1 MKTENEEDVK
11 PPESCHAMQLL
22 FKSLEASERAKVEE
36 ELKKTKENEFT
47 QRNEH
52 HALRDI
58 THGKVNNYSFGT
70 RQARKLFPHYH
81 PPTWLGNLYLP
92 LRGMPHTGPGCY
104 AAATDWN
111 GLAYNLSKVPTST
124 KGYAI
129 GARTAVR
136 FKPISKDVTPYPGM
150 YQKVDTLS
158 EKHKKSFAPFNILMP
173 RFRSAAKG
181 DSYPGPGTYNPEMK
195 SVPKVTWPMKFG
207 SPDWSQVP
215 CLEKRTLKAE
225 LSADKDFRKH
235 RSRVAYFSLYYQ

>member
-1 MKTENEEDVK
+1 MNTEEVPLA
-11 PPESCHAMQLL
+11 PPL
-22 FKSLEASERAKVEE
+22 RGV
-36 ELKKTKENEFT
+36 TP
-47 QRNEH
+47 
-52 HALRDI
+52 ALQW
-58 THGKVNNYSFGT
+58 KVNNYSFGT
-70 RQARKLFPHYH
+70 RQARKLFPHYY
-81 PPTWLGNLYLP
+81 PPTWLGNAYLP
-92 LRGMPHTGPGCY
+92 LRGLPHTGPGCY

-136 FKPISKDVTPYPGM
+136 FKPVSKDVTPYPGM

-173 RFRSAAKG
+173 RFKSEVKG
-181 DSYPGPGTYNPEMK
+181 DSYPGPGTYNPENK

-225 LSADKDFRKH
+225 LSTDKDFRKH
-235 RSRVAYFSLYYQ
+235 RNRVAYFSLYYK